1 MSAYTSYAPAAG
13 FYACGG
19 LDLTVLGSRVRGR
32 RPTTKRARAPSG
44 PELSA
49 KFYGAAEGFSNAQTR
64 SVEAV

>member
-1 MSAYTSYAPAAG
+1 M
-13 FYACGG
+13 
-19 LDLTVLGSRVRGR
+19 TVLGMRVRGR

-49 KFYGAAEGFSNAQTR
+49 KYYGAAEGFSNAQTR